1 MNWRKAATVVLVAI
15 ACVVASAGTLAVTA
29 AGFALSFDAIRA
41 VGKAAYISPG
51 ITWMLPV
58 AIDGAMAV
66 AMVTAIVLR
75 WLGRSPW
82 YPWAVVIVGAVV
94 SIACNAAH
102 ARIQGGALQLPA
114 EAAMAVSAIPAATL
128 ALSVHML
135 IVLALAVVSGP
146 TADDAAKP
154 TAATQP
160 HLAPLAVTMPVAAT
174 AAEPATE
181 ITPAPAD
188 DAPAEPVTAG
198 QRARQDERAAED
210 VTATIL
216 ALRAVNPDW
225 SVRRIAAAAGRS
237 EATVRRALGPTNAAP
252 VSGPPASESAS
263 EEPELVGV
271 AQS

>member
-1 MNWRKAATVVLVAI
+1 MNWRRAATVILVAI

-82 YPWAVVIVGAVV
+82 YPWAVVLVGAAV

-102 ARIQGGALQLPA
+102 ARIQGGALQLPT

-135 IVLALAVVSGP
+135 IVLAIAVVSGP
-146 TADDAAKP
+146 PTDDATDAPAP
-154 TAATQP
+154 TQPATQP
-160 HLAPLAVTMPVAAT
+160 APVAADPT
-174 AAEPATE
+174 PTPFEPAPEVLTATE
-181 ITPAPAD
+181 G

-198 QRARQDERAAED
+198 QRARQDDRAAED

-237 EATVRRALGPTNAAP
+237 EATVRRALGPANAAP
-252 VSGPPASESAS
+252 VSGPPAAESTSESA
-263 EEPELVGV
+263 ELVG
-271 AQS
+271 ATQP

>member
-1 MNWRKAATVVLVAI
+1 MNWRRFATTLLIAI

-82 YPWAVVIVGAVV
+82 YPWAVVLIGAAV

-102 ARIQGGALQLPA
+102 ASIRGGELELPP

-135 IVLALAVVSGP
+135 IVLAIAVVSGP
-146 TADDAAKP
+146 APAVDVPDTEPDTAEMPGQAPAP
-154 TAATQP
+154 TAPDPEPIDTPDETPDGTVSGVRLPTTDAQL
-160 HLAPLAVTMPVAAT
+160 LAGLLRIKRPDM
-174 AAEPATE
+174 
-181 ITPAPAD
+181 TPAQI
-188 DAPAEPVTAG
+188 G
-198 QRARQDERAAED
+198 ER
-210 VTATIL
+210 V
-216 ALRAVNPDW
+216 
-225 SVRRIAAAAGRS
+225 GRS
-237 EATVRRALGPTNAAP
+237 ERTIRRWQDATDA
-252 VSGPPASESAS
+252 ESANGTTPL
-263 EEPELVGV
+263 EPKRELVT
-271 AQS
+271 QS